1 MTLAEHIKTIFSGDV
16 DDSDA
21 TLTKYSHDASLFS
34 VRPSVVVFPKDSGD
48 IQKLV
53 RFVNENAGQY
63 PGISITARAAGTCM
77 AGGPLSHSIVLDTTR
92 YMNRIHS
99 IEKVNPYE
107 LTLSFTTDHTV
118 TVTGEAI
125 VEPGVFYRD
134 FEKEAAK
141 HNLLL
146 PSFTASKSINALG
159 GMVGN
164 NSGGELTLQYGK
176 TEEYVSELSIILSDG
191 NEYTVKPLTQK
202 ELTEKALKGGYEG
215 KLYATL
221 TALLEKEK
229 NAIR

>member
-1 MTLAEHIKTIFSGDV
+1 MTLAEHIKTVFSGDV

-21 TLTKYSHDASLFS
+21 TLIKYSHDASLFS
-34 VRPSVVVFPKDSGD
+34 VRPTVVVFPKDSSD

-53 RFVNENAGQY
+53 RFVNEYKDLY

-77 AGGPLSHSIVLDTTR
+77 AGGPLSHSIILDTTR
-92 YMNRIHS
+92 YMNKIIS
-99 IEKVNPYE
+99 IQRVDPYE
-107 LTLSFTTDHTV
+107 LTPTFTKDRTITIS
-118 TVTGEAI
+118 GEAV

-141 HNLLL
+141 QNLLL

-176 TEEYVSELSIILSDG
+176 TEEYVAELSIILSDG
-191 NEYTVKPLTQK
+191 NEYTVSPLPLT
-202 ELTEKALKGGYEG
+202 LLLKSCPRLGS
-215 KLYATL
+215 
-221 TALLEKEK
+221 TA
-229 NAIR
+229 